1 MKVLKNHSQP
11 TQPNMFLSS
20 MQLLIKFSS
29 SHVVNQTSLQ
39 THLRIHT
46 HSPVLP
52 KSSFPEHQKEP
63 GVTWATKTGKCW
75 KSEAF
80 DSLVYCAALSNI
92 SEWVWEKRNVVAMWV
107 WRCERKPNRPPRL
120 CTVRST
126 ATGAQRAALRT
137 YGASLGVFQVFQ
149 EHLRVNYFLYQQGN
163 ASIVHMVWQPC
174 V

>member
-1 MKVLKNHSQP
+1 MS
-11 TQPNMFLSS
+11 LSS

-29 SHVVNQTSLQ
+29 SHMLSTRPASSHTYAFTH
-39 THLRIHT
+39 THLCSQRVHFLNIRR
-46 HSPVLP
+46 
-52 KSSFPEHQKEP
+52 EP
-63 GVTWATKTGKCW
+63 GVTWTTKTGKCW

-80 DSLVYCAALSNI
+80 DSLVYCAALCNI

-126 ATGAQRAALRT
+126 VTGAQRAALMTDR
-137 YGASLGVFQVFQ
+137 ASLGVFQVFQ
-149 EHLRVNYFLYQQGN
+149 EHLRVNYFLFQQGN
-163 ASIVHMVWQPC
+163 ASLFHMVWQPC